1 MMTKFLMRLMG
12 QKLSCEE
19 VNAFIAEYLDQ
30 QLDPELSADFEKH
43 IAKCDCC
50 RNFLQQYQATLA
62 LVARTAEEPALPA
75 ELVDE
80 TLAFLQ
86 QRISASGDGAPA

>member
-19 VNAFIAEYLDQ
+19 VNAFIAEYLDH
-30 QLDPELSADFEKH
+30 QLDPELTADFDKH
-43 IAKCDCC
+43 IAKCQCC
-50 RNFLQQYQATLA
+50 KDYLQQYRATLA
-62 LVARTAEEPALPA
+62 LVANTAEEPALHD

-80 TLAFLQ
+80 TLAFLR